1 MRHEISLGR
10 GTHSQTSIIAMTEMA
25 SEPVKKDPEDPED
38 ADISPFAPF
47 QMMES
52 LLEKLKSLD
61 YEQQYCRRMRLKG
74 FSKVYFAVP
83 TNPGEQFNSF
93 VSLAAWLIDQS
104 GGSMEQPQ
112 EYDDPN
118 ATIANVL
125 ESLRG
130 LGYSTEFPPSKLK
143 SGCGGPCI
151 RVLDL
156 LASAAVKN
164 KKLRFEL
171 PQFSQDE
178 ADDPGVEE
186 CTHSDDDD
194 DFVEWTNKRSSQR
207 SRNSRAGG
215 FICDSETDA
224 EVIDDD
230 EAVLDLEGSNQQ
242 KTVFTAAAQTN
253 ESADDSLVDP
263 HGLFGSLLTHAQLG
277 GHFGASSDMEGIL
290 EPVIDR
296 GDWQLEVERVLPQLR
311 VAIRTEAKDW
321 RSHLEQMTRHK
332 AEIEACFN
340 ESKGYLLRLHEDLSR
355 SLDKI
360 GSREKY
366 INSQVDQLLTEY
378 RCAQD
383 RLCEVKEKYRQASG
397 GITERSKVLGDLT
410 DELERVKQEMD
421 QRGSSMTDGS
431 PVVRIKQ
438 AIQRLKAEITAMDI
452 RTGVLEHTLLRMH
465 LRAREESQKPLFT
478 RYTVGG
484 GPETDIVF

>member
-1 MRHEISLGR
+1 M
-10 GTHSQTSIIAMTEMA
+10 TAMTEIT
-25 SEPVKKDPEDPED
+25 SESVKKDPEEPEE
-38 ADISPFAPF
+38 ADFSPFAPF

-186 CTHSDDDD
+186 CTHSDDDED
-194 DFVEWTNKRSSQR
+194 LVEWTTKRSSQR
-207 SRNSRAGG
+207 SRTNRAGG

-230 EAVLDLEGSNQQ
+230 EATTE
-242 KTVFTAAAQTN
+242 TT
-253 ESADDSLVDP
+253 DDSLVDP

-277 GHFGASSDMEGIL
+277 GHFGASEIEGIM
-290 EPVIDR
+290 EPGIDR

-332 AEIEACFN
+332 TEIETCFS
-340 ESKGYLLRLHEDLSR
+340 ESKGHLQRLQEDLSR

-378 RCAQD
+378 RCAQVSSLPD
-383 RLCEVKEKYRQASG
+383 FFHVYLPSSIFVCF
-397 GITERSKVLGDLT
+397 RSRNHAFAGVFWQSDLKHLKKLPCLNVPLDHPCCLI
-410 DELERVKQEMD
+410 DEPKICQELILKH
-421 QRGSSMTDGS
+421 
-431 PVVRIKQ
+431 PV
-438 AIQRLKAEITAMDI
+438 RLKNGALPTKI
-452 RTGVLEHTLLRMH
+452 
-465 LRAREESQKPLFT
+465 SCS
-478 RYTVGG
+478 
-484 GPETDIVF
+484 

>member
-1 MRHEISLGR
+1 
-10 GTHSQTSIIAMTEMA
+10 MTELTN
-25 SEPVKKDPEDPED
+25 EPVKKDPEDPEE
-38 ADISPFAPF
+38 ADVSPFTPF

-125 ESLRG
+125 ELLRG

-194 DFVEWTNKRSSQR
+194 DLVEWTSKRSRQR
-207 SRNSRAGG
+207 SHNNRAGG

-230 EAVLDLEGSNQQ
+230 EAVLDLEGQSVYQPNVIYDYPTSFGMSVLTMIAFTRFPGSHQQ
-242 KTVFTAAAQTN
+242 KTVFTTSAQTT
-253 ESADDSLVDP
+253 ETTDDSLVDP

-277 GHFGASSDMEGIL
+277 GHYGASEMANIL
-290 EPVIDR
+290 EPAIDR

-332 AEIEACFN
+332 TEIEACFS
-340 ESKGYLLRLHEDLSR
+340 ESKGYLQRLHEDLSR

-378 RCAQD
+378 RCAQ
-383 RLCEVKEKYRQASG
+383 V
-397 GITERSKVLGDLT
+397 
-410 DELERVKQEMD
+410 
-421 QRGSSMTDGS
+421 SSLSDFS
-431 PVVRIKQ
+431 
-438 AIQRLKAEITAMDI
+438 
-452 RTGVLEHTLLRMH
+452 
-465 LRAREESQKPLFT
+465 
-478 RYTVGG
+478 
-484 GPETDIVF
+484 